1 MKKTRK
7 GFTLVELLV
16 VIAIVAILAT
26 VAIIGYT
33 SFTKKAEMS
42 NDRTLV
48 AQLNTA
54 ITKVDGRYETFHEVV
69 EALDAQG
76 FDVTEIKATSES
88 YEILWDMDAQ
98 AFFYTADE
106 EKSGAHI
113 WIIAGEVHATN
124 STYYTGSAAS
134 VTTSLGFDAGNS
146 AVDVVYN
153 GTGAAAIR
161 TNGGNLTVNSGSVT
175 HYGNGRFLTVAAGA
189 TYTENGVMV
198 ADLANVDTLTQEEIT
213 NDGWVTVTTA
223 DELTA
228 ALVNGGKIVLG
239 ANINVEADITALYD
253 AYLAANDNKKPAQ
266 IASFTVT
273 KDTEINLNGYNIIG
287 IHKNNRDT
295 LNINNVLITVQ
306 NATLTLSGYGLVSL
320 KYEGTDMG
328 WNALSSTLRLSG
340 STGVINVNDSVVVE
354 HLGGTPM
361 SYAIDVYASGN
372 SNTVNLNGGALYST
386 YVAIRSFYPNGTNA
400 LVNINA
406 GIIEGQSRDIWV
418 QGPSI
423 DGKLVVNVADT
434 YTVKT
439 TINDDGISL
448 NYYID

>member
-1 MKKTRK
+1 MKNTKK

-33 SFTKKAEMS
+33 SFTKKAEES

-54 ITKVDGRYETFHEVV
+54 ITKVDGKYETFHEVV
-69 EALDAQG
+69 EALAAQG
-76 FDVTEIKATSES
+76 FDVSKIKATSET

-106 EKSGAHI
+106 EKSGANI
-113 WIIAGEVHATN
+113 WIIANEVHAAN

-134 VTTSLGFDAGNS
+134 VEAKLGFDAGNS
-146 AVDVVYN
+146 NVDVVYT
-153 GTGAAAIR
+153 GTGAATIR

-189 TYTENGVMV
+189 TYTEKGVMV

-213 NDGWVTVTTA
+213 NPEDPWTVVTTA

-239 ANINVEADITALYD
+239 ANIAVETDIETK
-253 AYLAANDNKKPAQ
+253 AN
-266 IASFTVT
+266 SFEVT
-273 KDTEINLNGYNIIG
+273 MDTEINLNGFNIIG
-287 IHKNNRDT
+287 VHKNNNDT
-295 LNINNVLITVQ
+295 LNKNNVLINVK

-320 KYEGTDMG
+320 KYEGTNMS
-328 WNALSSTLRLSG
+328 WNALSSTLRLSS
-340 STGVINVNDSVVVE
+340 STGIINVNDSVVVE

-361 SYAIDVYASGN
+361 SYAIDVYATGN
-372 SNTVNLNGGALYST
+372 SNTVNLNGGALYSS
-386 YVAIRSFYPNGTNA
+386 YIAIRSFYPNTTNA

-406 GIIEGQSRDIWV
+406 GIIEGQRTDVWV
-418 QGPSI
+418 QGASATVDVNAI
-423 DGKLVVNVADT
+423 VNVADT
-434 YTVKT
+434 YKVTV
-439 TINDDGISL
+439 DESL
-448 NYYID
+448 FDID